1 MKSTEQGYLL
11 LTSHLADAQRPVLTV
26 AQFRKLAMAVL
37 SSDSTREDRQ
47 LLPEDLVAL
56 GYSRPFA
63 ERVIGLLAEEERLKN
78 YLFKGKQANCVPI
91 TRVTEGYP
99 VGLRQKL
106 GLDSPGVLWAKGDV
120 SLLARPAVA
129 LVGSRELRE
138 ENAAFAQ
145 EVGKQAAKQG
155 YVLISGNARGADRL
169 AQESCLASGGQVISI
184 VADSLQEQS
193 LRENMLFLSEDSYD
207 MPFTTQ
213 RALSRNRLI
222 HAMGSMTFVAQSGLE
237 KGGTWSGS
245 VNNLRHGYSP
255 LYVFQ
260 DGSAAAEA
268 LRNRGAKSVTE
279 AMLTDLSAL
288 QIEEQERINL

>member
-91 TRVTEGYP
+91 TRVTGGYP
-99 VGLRQKL
+99 AGLRQKL

-129 LVGSRELRE
+129 LVGSRELYE

-145 EVGKQAAKQG
+145 EVGRQAAEQG

>member
-129 LVGSRELRE
+129 LVGSRELYE

-222 HAMGSMTFVAQSGLE
+222 HAMGLVTFVAQSSLE

-245 VNNLRHGYSP
+245 ADNLKHGYSP

>member
-63 ERVIGLLAEEERLKN
+63 ERVIGLLAEEERLKH
-78 YLFKGKQANCVPI
+78 YLFQAKRTNCTPI

-120 SLLARPAVA
+120 SLLGRPAAA

-145 EVGKQAAKQG
+145 EVGRQAAEQG

-184 VADSLQEQS
+184 VADCLQEQS